1 MEKHFKEGTLLGKL
15 FNRNTVKI
23 GYARTSNMKEIITG
37 QNIKLLNPKPPPP
50 PIPPPPPTIVIQ
62 PPSSVLDPVQSQDS
76 IAEEAS
82 TATNKRCSCERRRKV
97 CPVDG
102 SCDSSDVVYS
112 SLVSSSKGNRTYL
125 GSCST
130 SFRLRYNNHT
140 SDSNLIHRRENTTL
154 ADHKWYLKERNIDFN
169 QSWRLEAFS
178 RSYTPE
184 AGYCDLCLT
193 EKFMINKYHKERNL
207 LNKRN
212 EIFRKCLH
220 RSKFL
225 LSNF

>member
-97 CPVDG
+97 CPVVILLMLFIVPWYRVAKETELTWD
-102 SCDSSDVVYS
+102 
-112 SLVSSSKGNRTYL
+112 
-125 GSCST
+125 
-130 SFRLRYNNHT
+130 
-140 SDSNLIHRRENTTL
+140 L
-154 ADHKWYLKERNIDFN
+154 AVPHFV
-169 QSWRLEAFS
+169 
-178 RSYTPE
+178 
-184 AGYCDLCLT
+184 
-193 EKFMINKYHKERNL
+193 
-207 LNKRN
+207 
-212 EIFRKCLH
+212 
-220 RSKFL
+220 
-225 LSNF
+225 

>member
-154 ADHKWYLKERNIDFN
+154 ADHKWSLKERNIHPELEIGSLFKKLHARV
-169 QSWRLEAFS
+169 WLLRLVF
-178 RSYTPE
+178 
-184 AGYCDLCLT
+184 D
-193 EKFMINKYHKERNL
+193 
-207 LNKRN
+207 
-212 EIFRKCLH
+212 RKVYDKQV
-220 RSKFL
+220 S
-225 LSNF
+225 

>member
-37 QNIKLLNPKPPPP
+37 HNIKLLNPK
-50 PIPPPPPTIVIQ
+50 PPPTIVIQ
-62 PPSSVLDPVQSQDS
+62 PPSSVLDPVQSQDT

-82 TATNKRCSCERRRKV
+82 TATNKRCSCERRRKE

-102 SCDSSDVVYS
+102 SCGSSDVVYS
-112 SLVSSSKGNRTYL
+112 SLVSSSKGNRTYQ

-140 SDSNLIHRRENTTL
+140 
-154 ADHKWYLKERNIDFN
+154 
-169 QSWRLEAFS
+169 
-178 RSYTPE
+178 
-184 AGYCDLCLT
+184 
-193 EKFMINKYHKERNL
+193 
-207 LNKRN
+207 
-212 EIFRKCLH
+212 
-220 RSKFL
+220 
-225 LSNF
+225 

>member
-1 MEKHFKEGTLLGKL
+1 MT
-15 FNRNTVKI
+15 
-23 GYARTSNMKEIITG
+23 
-37 QNIKLLNPKPPPP
+37 NIN
-50 PIPPPPPTIVIQ
+50 
-62 PPSSVLDPVQSQDS
+62 
-76 IAEEAS
+76 
-82 TATNKRCSCERRRKV
+82 SC
-97 CPVDG
+97 
-102 SCDSSDVVYS
+102 
-112 SLVSSSKGNRTYL
+112 
-125 GSCST
+125 CST

-140 SDSNLIHRRENTTL
+140 LDSNLIHKRENTTL
-154 ADHKWYLKERNIDFN
+154 ADHKWYLKERNINFT

-225 LSNF
+225 LSNFQAIFKENISSLFRKQFMTMTKIFGAFLTLCPDFKN